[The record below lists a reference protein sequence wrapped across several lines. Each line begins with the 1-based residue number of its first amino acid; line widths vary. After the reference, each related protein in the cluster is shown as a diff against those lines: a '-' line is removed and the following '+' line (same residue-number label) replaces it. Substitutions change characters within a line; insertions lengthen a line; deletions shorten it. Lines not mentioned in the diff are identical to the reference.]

1 LHRHVERSEA
11 LRAEVEGRL
20 FEARP
25 DADGRE
31 LARLRGRQRSAE
43 ERALNQERIAG
54 RLRARVEELLASR
67 DTLLARMAEWQQL
80 VREDGPEAADLSEF
94 VAELRREI
102 LDLEQRALR
111 AEAREATLRE
121 QLALRG
127 GDPEDGIDGLEPDAL
142 EANAL
147 EADGAAA
154 HVPDAPAAAEIE
166 DAEPAHEVAADLD
179 APEPIRRV
187 AAERETAPPVS
198 AETAPTPPVS
208 AEIEE
213 DAPPSSAPGRT
224 APVSSEAGDRADR
237 IRTTA
242 AELEA
247 SRTTSLRSALLLRL
261 GRSGGADAI
270 EVVRPWTSADEAA
283 VRASAYEALARLL
296 EDRPEELEPVLREGL
311 ADEDARV
318 R

>member
-127 GDPEDGIDGLEPDAL
+127 GDPEDGIDGADALETDAL
-142 EANAL
+142 EA
-147 EADGAAA
+147 DDAAA
-154 HVPDAPAAAEIE
+154 PVPDAPAAAEIE

-247 SRTTSLRSALLLRL
+247 SRTTS
-261 GRSGGADAI
+261 
-270 EVVRPWTSADEAA
+270 
-283 VRASAYEALARLL
+283 
-296 EDRPEELEPVLREGL
+296 
-311 ADEDARV
+311 
-318 R
+318 